1 MQLNQ
6 PYDDLVS
13 ELITAR
19 ALSNWYV
26 GPASYLVRWVVF
38 GDACHITMH
47 EDTAAA
53 IAGDDEAFGARMLG
67 HLIAHE
73 VGHLLLGQ
81 GSHSKKGI
89 MLGDWLQT
97 DLEKAAQGRLL
108 FTDRQAKKMRRAVR
122 QRSRIES
129 AD

>member
-1 MQLNQ
+1 MQFNQ

-47 EDTAAA
+47 EDTA
-53 IAGDDEAFGARMLG
+53 DDMTVYLFKHFMGVNLQCVSCHDGAR
-67 HLIAHE
+67 HLEQLNVWLTARKRE
-73 VGHLLLGQ
+73 ELWKQ
-81 GSHSKKGI
+81 AAPPGS
-89 MLGDWLQT
+89 
-97 DLEKAAQGRLL
+97 
-108 FTDRQAKKMRRAVR
+108 DR
-122 QRSRIES
+122 
-129 AD
+129 